1 MSFPSNDAGYE
12 KKGRIKGRNDN
23 AEPMQVWHA
32 VVKDKNHDVVLKI
45 FDLDHKNAELLD
57 AIQVFEILKDIDRHI
72 DILFQH
78 MCWCKIVNL

>member
-1 MSFPSNDAGYE
+1 MLSFPSNDSGYE
-12 KKGRIKGRNDN
+12 KRGRIKGRNDN

-57 AIQVFEILKDIDRHI
+57 AVQVIAILDAIDYKIR
-72 DILFQH
+72 DLFQN
-78 MCWCKIVNL
+78 MCW